1 MYCPNCAALIDNV
14 KFCRSCGAN
23 VSLVPQAL
31 TGKISELEGE
41 QTSKRGRHRSQHRSE
56 ATLENSIKSFFIGI
70 AFLIIAGAVWRFAP
84 AGGIW
89 WFWMLIPAFAMIGEG
104 IAKYIRWRNEQE
116 MEAVSPTLPSQ
127 EPAQQLSAPD
137 TSSLEDPPQPSSV
150 VEHTTYHL
158 K

>member
-1 MYCPNCAALIDNV
+1 MYCPNCAASIDNV
-14 KFCRSCGAN
+14 KFCRTCGAN

-31 TGKISELEGE
+31 TGKISELEGNPKF
-41 QTSKRGRHRSQHRSE
+41 KRGRHRSP
-56 ATLENSIKSFFIGI
+56 ATLEAAIKSFFTGI

-89 WFWMLIPAFAMIGEG
+89 WFWMLLPAFAMIGEG
-104 IAKYIRWRNEQE
+104 IAKYIRWQNEKE
-116 MEAVSPTLPSQ
+116 LEGVSPALPAQ
-127 EPAQQLSAPD
+127 EPAQQLGAPA
-137 TSSLEDPPQPSSV
+137 TSNLEEAPQPSSV